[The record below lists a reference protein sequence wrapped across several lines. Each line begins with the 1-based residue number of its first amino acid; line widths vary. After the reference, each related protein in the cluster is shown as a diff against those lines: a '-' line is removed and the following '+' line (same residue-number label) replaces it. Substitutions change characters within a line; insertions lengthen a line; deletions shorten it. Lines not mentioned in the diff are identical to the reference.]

1 MTTSI
6 FVGLVKITVLRIRK
20 FLAIN
25 LRLML
30 IDLNIKK
37 LHLIEMIWSGMNLSC
52 FGIEGINFVKNH
64 SFKDWSSLGQ
74 LIVPCIQYVIRNC
87 TSIHEHFIS
96 WLKSTWKPQ
105 RLVFNECGWK
115 HSTCIWKRVNNR
127 TSLGAAHTKVFW

>member
-1 MTTSI
+1 MPFRTNKIPWKLKVIILDILKYRLWFLQPMTTSI

-20 FLAIN
+20 FLVIN

-96 WLKSTWKPQ
+96 WLKST
-105 RLVFNECGWK
+105 
-115 HSTCIWKRVNNR
+115 
-127 TSLGAAHTKVFW
+127 